1 MAMIGTV
8 EIHPVTT
15 RRDLKVFVRFPWQ
28 VYRGDR
34 LWVPPLISDRLEY
47 LDPARG
53 IFYKDADVALFMA
66 RKGRQML
73 GTIAAFVDHARVRHL
88 GRAEGGFGFFEVVEE
103 YEAAAALLDACR
115 GWLRQRG
122 MVSVRGPTNFGD
134 NDSPGVLIEGT
145 DYPPAMLEAHT
156 PPYYKDFLERYGMQK
171 ENDLYAWRAT
181 FEKVAAELHG
191 APSDIVHVAD
201 AARKDSALSI
211 RRIRLEN
218 WDQEVATIRTLFN
231 ATMDHIPDSIPIGEE
246 DFRRLA
252 SQMRP
257 FLDPELGLIAEIGGA
272 PVGYCLLIPDTNRV
286 LARLNGRLL
295 PFHWLRIGR
304 YIREIDVVSFK
315 LLGVLKEYRR
325 RGIDALLYVEA
336 LAKAKERGYAWLDGS
351 LTSELNPGINL
362 IARSRGAEMY
372 KRYRLYRMPV

>member
-1 MAMIGTV
+1 MIGTV

-53 IFYKDADVALFMA
+53 IFYKDADVALFMV
-66 RKGRQML
+66 RKGRQVL

-88 GRAEGGFGFFEVVEE
+88 GRAEGGFGFLEVVEE

-115 GWLRQRG
+115 GWLRQRR
-122 MVSVRGPTNFGD
+122 MASVRGPTNFGD

-181 FEKVAAELHG
+181 FEKVGAELHG

-295 PFHWLRIGR
+295 PFHWLRIRR